1 MMQFVVD
8 TVAHHTKLTSIKSC
22 LRREPG
28 FTKHNKA
35 NSRQSLSRGCTA
47 AGGNCPMIKGAE
59 DSVDCTE
66 RLMVLS
72 VLSDTVDDG

>member
-1 MMQFVVD
+1 MVD
-8 TVAHHTKLTSIKSC
+8 TVAHHTQLTSIKSC

-28 FTKHNKA
+28 FTEYNKA
-35 NSRQSLSRGCTA
+35 NSRQSLSRGCTAAAEA